1 MCPFCLSTLGLMVVG
16 SLSSGGLAV
25 LAVKLSRKQN
35 NTSELTADPNEKSS
49 ADIAG
54 TIQKTEGGK
63 TV

>member
-1 MCPFCLSTLGLMVVG
+1 MVVG